1 MNRKSAFIFLLI
13 IYLVIGVAGGV
24 LFFKTP
30 AMQQV
35 SNPVSGNTPVS
46 ATISAPTRTGQD
58 RKSSEE
64 TLPTLPE
71 LPDVSDEGTDAAK
84 PAATESTGTESAETD
99 MTAEPEYTYTA
110 IHHSSKLFIRE
121 DASLNAGIIGFL
133 KPGESGDVIRVED
146 DWVLLKHGNVEGFV
160 YKKYLDLKERP

>member
-24 LFFKTP
+24 LFFKMP
-30 AMQQV
+30 PVLPV
-35 SNPVSGNTPVS
+35 SNPASGNTPVS
-46 ATISAPTRTGQD
+46 ATISAPSPTGQNQ
-58 RKSSEE
+58 KSSEE

-71 LPDVSDEGTDAAK
+71 LPDVSDEGTDE
-84 PAATESTGTESAETD
+84 TEAAETD
-99 MTAEPEYTYTA
+99 TMAEPEYTYTA